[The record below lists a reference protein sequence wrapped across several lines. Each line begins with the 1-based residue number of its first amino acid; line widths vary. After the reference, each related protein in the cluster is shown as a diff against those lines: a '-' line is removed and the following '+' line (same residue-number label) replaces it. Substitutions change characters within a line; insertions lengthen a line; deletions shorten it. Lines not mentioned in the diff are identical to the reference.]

1 MSTKRTYICYGSGT
15 LMKVNGAGFD
25 PIPSE
30 SKEEACTSAAGA
42 LRIKRYCKRVG
53 RTFERVDVTAQP

>member
-1 MSTKRTYICYGSGT
+1 MSTKRTYICYGSGE
-15 LMKVNGAGFD
+15 LMKVNGAKFS

-30 SKEEACTSAAGA
+30 SKEEARTTAAGA

-53 RTFERVDVTAQP
+53 RTFTRIDVTTA